1 MMYYQ
6 TLLPSMSSGAGFDTH
21 YYVSLIRGRGLLFAD
36 QQLMATQ
43 KTAALVKA
51 YASDDGSAFRRE
63 FARAMVK
70 MSSLGG
76 VSNYQVPTRVTCCML
91 AQESDY

>member
-1 MMYYQ
+1 
-6 TLLPSMSSGAGFDTH
+6 MSSGAGFDTH
-21 YYVSLIRGRGLLFAD
+21 YYVSLMRGRGLLFAD

-43 KTAALVKA
+43 KTAALVIMKA
-51 YASDDGSAFRRE
+51 YAFDDGLAFRRE

-76 VSNYQVPTRVTCCML
+76 VSNYQVPTRVTCSML